1 MISLSITPID
11 TKEQIDLDE
20 IIGDYK
26 VLNVEGFSTYL
37 KSVWRDLIGRSNQ
50 KAKGMDNMTFS
61 KYYELPGMITERLF
75 SVFDSSQNGYLSK
88 DDFTEGMLTLFSGDF
103 DKLLTLIF
111 KFYDF
116 NKDGYIDKEDIR
128 RVLSYIPLK
137 TKPKSLRLKFEKEN
151 FDDRAESQSELHDK
165 LDKVFV
171 DKEKIS
177 EEEFD

>member
-50 KAKGMDNMTFS
+50 NAKGMDNMTFA
-61 KYYELPGMITERLF
+61 KYYELHGMITERLF

-88 DDFTEGMLTLFSGDF
+88 DDFTQGMLTLFSGDF
-103 DKLLTLIF
+103 EKLFTLIF
-111 KFYDF
+111 NFYDF
-116 NKDGYIDKEDIR
+116 NKFLNINGY
-128 RVLSYIPLK
+128 
-137 TKPKSLRLKFEKEN
+137 
-151 FDDRAESQSELHDK
+151 
-165 LDKVFV
+165 
-171 DKEKIS
+171 
-177 EEEFD
+177 